1 MNYNEYLNVKSN
13 EIFWLIQALKEQ
25 IQLEEK
31 VCSPIYRY
39 IGIVFSNEFMN
50 YEMSI
55 KNVKKILQTILNKYD
70 FLLKKKAMK
79 KNKYIIFNH
88 AIYF

>member
-55 KNVKKILQTILNKYD
+55 N
-70 FLLKKKAMK
+70 
-79 KNKYIIFNH
+79 
-88 AIYF
+88 

>member
-55 KNVKKILQTILNKYD
+55 KNVKKIS
-70 FLLKKKAMK
+70 
-79 KNKYIIFNH
+79 KYIFIQFQGGNLE
-88 AIYF
+88 